1 MCPACATPVV
11 VSNDEFRGEAQLAPY
26 VPILPS
32 RASPALRRS
41 YQLQDEAWEQL
52 EEADKHAGARTW
64 TMPGDGADADAAAII
79 AAGLAVPSAGRG
91 GQKMTTIGQNTKLA
105 NLANKLRLQTNDDK
119 KKQALE

>member
-11 VSNDEFRGEAQLAPY
+11 VSDDEFRGEAQLAPY

-52 EEADKHAGARTW
+52 EEADQHTGARTW
-64 TMPGDGADADAAAII
+64 AMPGDGPDAEAAAII

-91 GQKMTTIGQNTKLA
+91 GQKMSTTAQKTKLTA
-105 NLANKLRLQTNDDK
+105 LAK
-119 KKQALE
+119 K